1 MARLVSTQRGPEGRP
16 DFGVGGGREGR
27 EALPIEGEQPAAQ
40 AVNSSDSE
48 ADVLE
53 AWSETFPAF
62 CAECKRTLQEAVA
75 AEAETSEAGAA
86 RFVLAL
92 LRESR
97 WLRWR
102 FPTALSSGEKSKFFR
117 WLCGRGAKKFNL
129 SEQALKKIRGA
140 FRHRPG
146 KRIRDIY
153 LRDTALQRFAP
164 L

>member
-1 MARLVSTQRGPEGRP
+1 M
-16 DFGVGGGREGR
+16 
-27 EALPIEGEQPAAQ
+27 
-40 AVNSSDSE
+40 NSSDSE

-53 AWSETFPAF
+53 VWSEAFPAF
-62 CAECKRTLQEAVA
+62 CAECKLTLPEAVA
-75 AEAETSEAGAA
+75 ADAETSEAGAA

-164 L
+164 LGLVPLGQRSFLGWLTSYGRADQGAVFVALTEHATEL